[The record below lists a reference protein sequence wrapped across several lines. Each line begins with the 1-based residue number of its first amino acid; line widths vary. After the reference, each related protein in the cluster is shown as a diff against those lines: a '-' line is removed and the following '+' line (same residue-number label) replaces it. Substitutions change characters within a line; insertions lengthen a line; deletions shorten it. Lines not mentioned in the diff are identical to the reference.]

1 MMKQML
7 EKLIQY
13 LKAEDKENSL
23 NLCISYLEN
32 KQGSV
37 VELYESILTPAL
49 NNIIEEYEGDEENL
63 IWNEH
68 VRSGI
73 IRSIVECV
81 YPYVLKEK
89 KELGKEN
96 MGRVI
101 IMCPR
106 YEDHELGARMVSDFF
121 TIAGYD
127 STFIGANTPEKTIIK
142 AIESI
147 KPKFISMSVTNYYNL
162 VATKKI
168 IEYIKSTVEDK
179 MTFLL
184 GGFAFNS
191 NPNAYKEIGGDMLL
205 NSFNDI
211 LELDKGDESN

>member
-1 MMKQML
+1 MKQIL
-7 EKLIQY
+7 EKLINY

-23 NLCISYLEN
+23 NLCISYLEDN
-32 KQGSV
+32 GSV
-37 VELYESILTPAL
+37 VKLYESILTPAL

-89 KELGKEN
+89 KKLGKEN